1 MEQPAETV
9 TDDASV
15 ARIVAT
21 QESFEDFFLAQRGR
35 LLEALVVITSNRA
48 EAEELA
54 QDAFLRLWERWD
66 RVTAM
71 DSPVGF
77 LYRVSMN
84 LYRSRARRAAVGLR
98 KTVRL
103 RDDPDELAQVETRD
117 TAVRLLGAL
126 TPRERAALVF
136 TAYLDYSSE
145 EAGQL
150 LGIKATT
157 VRVLTARARAALR
170 SVTEESL

>member
-1 MEQPAETV
+1 MDKPIEAV
-9 TDDASV
+9 TGDVSV
-15 ARIVAT
+15 ARVVAT
-21 QESFEDFFLAQRGR
+21 DQSFEDFFLAERGR
-35 LLEALVVITSNRA
+35 LLEALVVITANRA

-54 QDAFLRLWERWD
+54 QEAFLRVWERWD

-84 LYRSRARRAAVGLR
+84 LYRSRVRRAAVALR
-98 KTVRL
+98 KTVGFGG
-103 RDDPDELAQVETRD
+103 DPDELARVETRD

-136 TAYLDYSSE
+136 TAYLGYSSE

-157 VRVLTARARAALR
+157 VRVLTGRARAALR
-170 SVTEESL
+170 SVTEESR

>member
-1 MEQPAETV
+1 MEQPAEAV
-9 TDDASV
+9 TDDASL

-35 LLEALVVITSNRA
+35 LVEALVVITANRG

-66 RVTAM
+66 RVAAM

-84 LYRSRARRAAVGLR
+84 LYRSRVRRAAVALR
-98 KTVRL
+98 KTVGL
-103 RDDPDELAQVETRD
+103 GNDPDELLRVETRD
-117 TAVRLLGAL
+117 MAVRLLSAL

-136 TAYLDYSSE
+136 TAYLGYSSE

-170 SVTEESL
+170 SVTEESR

>member
-1 MEQPAETV
+1 MDKPIEAV
-9 TDDASV
+9 TGDVSV
-15 ARIVAT
+15 ARVVAT
-21 QESFEDFFLAQRGR
+21 DQSFEDFFLAERGR
-35 LLEALVVITSNRA
+35 LLEALVVITANRA

-54 QDAFLRLWERWD
+54 QEAFLRVWERWD
-66 RVTAM
+66 RVAAM

-84 LYRSRARRAAVGLR
+84 LYRSRVRRAAVALR
-98 KTVRL
+98 KTVGFGG
-103 RDDPDELAQVETRD
+103 DPDELARVETRD

-136 TAYLDYSSE
+136 TAYLGYSSE

-157 VRVLTARARAALR
+157 VRVLTGRARATLR
-170 SVTEESL
+170 SVTEESR